1 VAAQGRLLPLS
12 LAVTAGFSDAFGY
25 LTLHGLLTAHV
36 TGNLAFMAVGLA
48 QGSPHIIMKF
58 LALPLFMLGV
68 GLATILISL
77 IDRRSRL
84 TLAWCLLAEAA
95 LFLLCLLVGRALPP
109 CRATDDLTGFC
120 VGTVL
125 IMAMAMQNAIMRLP
139 LKSLPSTTA
148 MTTNVTEAAVQWT
161 LWFIGFAGALS
172 PEHKRALSPGDKRAL
187 SPGDKRALLRRAAT
201 VGQTVIAFALGGIG
215 GGLAAV
221 RLGYAGLLGPIAILA
236 LLAARTVIIHRR
248 QDALHCG
255 MPSRE

>member
-1 VAAQGRLLPLS
+1 
-12 LAVTAGFSDAFGY
+12 
-25 LTLHGLLTAHV
+25 
-36 TGNLAFMAVGLA
+36 
-48 QGSPHIIMKF
+48 
-58 LALPLFMLGV
+58 
-68 GLATILISL
+68 
-77 IDRRSRL
+77 
-84 TLAWCLLAEAA
+84 
-95 LFLLCLLVGRALPP
+95 
-109 CRATDDLTGFC
+109 
-120 VGTVL
+120 
-125 IMAMAMQNAIMRLP
+125 MAMAMQNAIMRLP

-172 PEHKRALSPGDKRAL
+172 PEHKRAL